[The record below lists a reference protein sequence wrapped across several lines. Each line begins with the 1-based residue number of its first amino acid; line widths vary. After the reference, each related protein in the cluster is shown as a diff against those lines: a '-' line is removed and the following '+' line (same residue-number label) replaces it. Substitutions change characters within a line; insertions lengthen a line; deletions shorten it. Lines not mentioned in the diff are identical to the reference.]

1 MIVSDSDWHVLFLV
15 IIQNL
20 TRFQA
25 VFQYL
30 GKKTFPDFRFFFFFF
45 ALTRQP
51 WHFLAVIIANINYS
65 CEFVC
70 VCIVLLK

>member
-45 ALTRQP
+45 CINKTAVAFPGCDNCKYKL
-51 WHFLAVIIANINYS
+51 FL
-65 CEFVC
+65 
-70 VCIVLLK
+70 